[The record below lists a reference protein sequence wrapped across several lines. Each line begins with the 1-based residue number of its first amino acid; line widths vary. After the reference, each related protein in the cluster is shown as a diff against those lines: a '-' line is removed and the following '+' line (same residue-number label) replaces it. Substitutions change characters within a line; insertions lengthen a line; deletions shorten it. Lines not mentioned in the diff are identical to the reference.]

1 LAAWDFA
8 RAFATFCGG
17 STGAAMETVD
27 VAPYAVTERRI
38 ARLTLLL
45 GGIASV
51 GAYFLFS
58 IRVGAGVLIG
68 ALLAWINFRWLKGAL
83 DTVTRAAT
91 VQAGSSKARVPIGSL
106 LGLIGR
112 YFLIGVSVYVIF
124 VFLGIPILSM
134 LVGLCALGA
143 ATIVA
148 SLYEVFQSW
157 D

>member
-1 LAAWDFA
+1 
-8 RAFATFCGG
+8 
-17 STGAAMETVD
+17 METVD
-27 VAPYAVTERRI
+27 IAPYAVTERRI

-45 GGIASV
+45 GGIACA

-68 ALLAWINFRWLKGAL
+68 ALLAWINFRWLKSAL

-91 VQAGSSKARVPIGSL
+91 VHAEPSKARVPIGSL
-106 LGLIGR
+106 FGLIGR
-112 YFLIGVSVYVIF
+112 YFLIAVSVYVIF
-124 VFLGIPILSM
+124 VFFRIPILSM
-134 LVGLCALGA
+134 LVGLGALGA
-143 ATIVA
+143 ATIGA

>member
-1 LAAWDFA
+1 
-8 RAFATFCGG
+8 
-17 STGAAMETVD
+17 METVD
-27 VAPYAVTERRI
+27 IAPYAVTERRI

-45 GGIASV
+45 GGIACAS
-51 GAYFLFS
+51 AYFLFS

-68 ALLAWINFRWLKGAL
+68 ALLAWINFRWLKSAL

-91 VQAGSSKARVPIGSL
+91 AHAEPSKARVPVGSL
-106 LGLIGR
+106 FGLIGR
-112 YFLIGVSVYVIF
+112 YFLIAVSVYVIF
-124 VFLGIPILSM
+124 VFFGIPILSM

-143 ATIVA
+143 ATIGA